1 MNNVTFPLEQFPE
14 DKNYGIVLYSDGGAN
29 NDTLYS
35 GWSLH
40 GYLYEMT
47 AEKGT
52 KFKKSKDAFSNMG
65 YVDGRSYDLDKG
77 KAVTADGETV
87 TYTGPTLGG
96 MMIPKMFEN
105 PGLKAVSPT
114 HFIDFFGGQHATTN
128 NYSELAAMHRALQL
142 ILAIEPVQASIRADS
157 MYVLDGLLKNRQGWE
172 SRGGFTVGKEP
183 VKNWAFWQVI
193 FNVFDAVIAKGKTKL
208 YFSHVDGHSGEP
220 GNEKADYNANRGMIL
235 ESLQPGKEE
244 YRVSDRKG
252 YVQSKKTS
260 SRLLEQR
267 WWYALNNRPSYRE
280 DFDPRHIYYFGN
292 HGKAEEEDDQIGKS
306 TATAKVAILLA
317 QDKEPVLELLGDYLK
332 QRHFE
337 GSEFMTLGYLENIL
351 QAERYVNIAE
361 DKEMVLWDNQDT
373 GVIKTP
379 DKIPVLKE
387 MRPTYLGFRLLTRF
401 EALVRVI
408 EHYLKKEPFIAV
420 TDITNACLNVTV
432 EGNKKPV
439 VKPTP
444 EVDAPN
450 KTLAVDINY
459 KLASGAGGKVKVKLK
474 LGQDMPLR
482 NTLNATATE
491 EMKIYTITWPKG
503 NRAFNYATIVEVD
516 GDLLF
521 TASLDSNV
529 HEFAGKL

>member
-1 MNNVTFPLEQFPE
+1 MKSATFPLDKFPE
-14 DKNYGIVLYSDGGAN
+14 EGRYGIVLYSDGGAN
-29 NDTLYS
+29 NESLYS

-40 GYLYEMT
+40 GYLYEMA
-47 AEKGT
+47 AEKSN
-52 KFKKSKDAFSNMG
+52 KLKKSKDAFSNMG
-65 YVDGRSYDLDKG
+65 YVDGRTYTIDNG
-77 KAVTADGETV
+77 KSTTEDNEDV
-87 TYTGPTLGG
+87 TYTGPFLTGK
-96 MMIPKMFEN
+96 MIPKMFEN

-128 NYSELAAMHRALQL
+128 NYAELTAMYRALQL
-142 ILAIEPVQASIRADS
+142 VLDVEPVQVSIRADS
-157 MYVLDGLLKNRQGWE
+157 MYVLEGLLKNRFAWE
-172 SRGGFTVGKEP
+172 TNNGIASTGKP
-183 VKNWAFWQVI
+183 VKNWEYWKMILAT
-193 FNVFDAVIAKGKTKL
+193 FDAIIAKGVTSL
-208 YFSHVDGHSGEP
+208 FFSHVDGHSGEP

-235 ESLQPGKEE
+235 ESINPGAEE

-267 WWYALNNRPSYRE
+267 WWYALNNRPSYQE

-292 HGKAEEEDDQIGKS
+292 HGKPEEEDDQIGKS

-317 QDKEPVLELLGDYLK
+317 KDKEPVLELLGDYLK

-337 GSEFMTLGYLENIL
+337 GSESMTLGYLENIL

-361 DKEMVLWDNQDT
+361 DKELVLWDNPAT

-379 DKIPVLKE
+379 DKIPVMKE
-387 MRPTYLGFRLLTRF
+387 MHPTYLGFRLLTKF
-401 EALVRVI
+401 ENLVRVI
-408 EHYLKKEPFIAV
+408 EHYLRKEDFVQV
-420 TDITNACLNVTV
+420 TDITSKCLTV
-432 EGNKKPV
+432 ITDGKKKTV

-444 EVDAPN
+444 EIDSPN
-450 KTLAVDINY
+450 KTLAVDVDY
-459 KLASGAGGKVKVKLK
+459 VLANKKKGSVGIKLK
-474 LGQDMPLR
+474 FGQDMPLR
-482 NTLNATATE
+482 NTLNATGTE
-491 EMKIYTITWPKG
+491 EMKIFVVTWPKG
-503 NRAFNYATIVEVD
+503 TRAFHYATVVEVD